1 VRAKRNLLPTKL
13 LLEESHTPSLLYY
26 HGVSKFFTTMRVGIT
41 IIWHVQLYDQN
52 GGVVMG

>member
-1 VRAKRNLLPTKL
+1 VRAERNLLPTV

-26 HGVSKFFTTMRVGIT
+26 HDVSKFLTTMRVGIM
-41 IIWHVQLYDQN
+41 ILWQVQLYDQN